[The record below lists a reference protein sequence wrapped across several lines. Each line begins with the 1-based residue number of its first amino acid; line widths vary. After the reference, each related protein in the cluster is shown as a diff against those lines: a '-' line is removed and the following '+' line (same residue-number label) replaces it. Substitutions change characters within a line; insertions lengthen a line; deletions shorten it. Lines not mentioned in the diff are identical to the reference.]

1 MGPNLTKA
9 DLVSFMAKDIDLSKA
24 KTEKILGL
32 IIKNIQLSLSEGKS
46 IQLVG
51 FGSFSTKKRAS
62 RKVRNPN
69 SGEMMKI
76 PEKTV
81 PIFRPGK
88 QLRSM
93 VNPINS
99 TSKNV
104 QQPLNDKQTENT
116 KKKKKLFQRIKEK
129 LVGS

>member
-1 MGPNLTKA
+1 MSPNLTKA

-32 IIKNIQLSLSEGKS
+32 IIENIQLSLSEGKS

-69 SGEMMKI
+69 SGELMKI

-88 QLRSM
+88 QLREM
-93 VNPINS
+93 VG
-99 TSKNV
+99 
-104 QQPLNDKQTENT
+104 PLNATNEDTVAPLADNQKVHRE
-116 KKKKKLFQRIKEK
+116 KKRLFQRIKEK
-129 LVGS
+129 LVGT